1 MRKIEVRIRNPVIAL
16 SGEID
21 MSTTDTMVAAL
32 EPSVWAGGP
41 LTLDVSEVTF
51 MDSTALHA
59 LVTASRALGERGCII
74 VHGAHGAVWTLLQMT
89 KVDEALE
96 NMHFIP
102 CRVLDPA
109 A

>member
-1 MRKIEVRIRNPVIAL
+1 MKKIEVRTRNPVIAL

-21 MSTTDTMVAAL
+21 MATAEAMVAAL
-32 EPSVWAGGP
+32 EPSVRAGGP

-89 KVDEALE
+89 KIDEVLE

-102 CRVLDPA
+102 CTILAPA